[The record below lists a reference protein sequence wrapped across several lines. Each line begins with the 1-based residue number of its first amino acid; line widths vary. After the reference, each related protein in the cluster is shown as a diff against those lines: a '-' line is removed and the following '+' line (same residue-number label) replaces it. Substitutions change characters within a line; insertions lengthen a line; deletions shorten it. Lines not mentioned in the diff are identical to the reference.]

1 MFKVL
6 AMIIAMATGHVA
18 KAAPVEVSY
27 DAVLAPVLSTTKLH
41 GGDHCDGRGHSDD
54 HGRGNGHGH
63 VIMHGN
69 HFVTRFG
76 WQFGRPN
83 A

>member
-27 DAVLAPVLSTTKLH
+27 DAVLAPVLSTKKLH

-54 HGRGNGHGH
+54 HGRGPRARHH
-63 VIMHGN
+63 EWKSLCCALWLV
-69 HFVTRFG
+69 V
-76 WQFGRPN
+76 WLP
-83 A
+83 